1 MLKRL
6 CVKNFA
12 LISSLDLEF
21 CDKLNVLSGETGAGK
36 SIIVDCIMLLRGGRY
51 DKSMLRYGE
60 TSGFVEG
67 VFSLDG
73 ETKEAF
79 ADYLDEEDD
88 DLVVLRKFNA
98 DGKNE
103 IRINGKNATVSM
115 LKMLMLPVVDIC
127 GQNEHQILA
136 NVSNHIQIVDYYAKA
151 STENLLEKI
160 ATDYSRLRELN
171 DKLEDIGDART
182 RAMNVDIYKYQ
193 LNEIES
199 AKLVEGEEEELL
211 LKRKRF
217 LSAEKI
223 CTALATVSTVLLD
236 NDDSAPAIDLLNDAQ
251 RELNKLSPFGSDYEE
266 WSERLNSAIIE
277 ISDIA
282 ESVSESLS
290 SFEFSQADLDAVEK
304 RLDVIR
310 NITSKYGKYSAV
322 MAFKDELVRKIDEI
336 ENADEYYNKL
346 VAEKKQVISSLYE
359 LSCQLSSERKAAA
372 KSLEKSVMSELNELG
387 MERSIFE
394 VKFSTLPEIDDCEAK
409 LSSKGMDEV
418 EFYLCP
424 NEGQPLLPL
433 VKIISGGELSRL
445 MLALKVVSSG
455 IDETATVIFDEIDTG
470 ISGKVGQEI
479 AKKLARLSRNKQLL
493 CVTHLPQIASMAD
506 EHFFIDKKSLDGK
519 TITVVK
525 TLTDDEKIDEIAR
538 LSGAKDISE
547 GANENARQMKVWSN
561 EYKTQL

>member
-12 LISSLDLEF
+12 LISSLDLDF

-60 TSGFVEG
+60 SSGFVEG
-67 VFSLDG
+67 VFSLEG
-73 ETKEAF
+73 EIKDAF
-79 ADYLDEEDD
+79 ADYVDEDDD

-115 LKMLMLPVVDIC
+115 LKTLMLPVVDIC

-151 STENLLEKI
+151 DTERLLEKI
-160 ATDYSRLRELN
+160 AAAYSRLRELN
-171 DKLEDIGDART
+171 DKIDEIGDART

-211 LKRKRF
+211 LKRKRY

-223 CTALATVSTVLLD
+223 CTALATVTAVLLD
-236 NDDSAPAIDLLNDAQ
+236 SDDAAPAIDLLNDAQ
-251 RELNKLSPFGSDYEE
+251 RELNKLSSFGGDYEE
-266 WSERLNSAIIE
+266 WSERLSSAIIE

-310 NITSKYGKYSAV
+310 NVTSKYGKYSAV
-322 MAFKDELVRKIDEI
+322 IAFKDELIRKIDEI

-346 VAEKKQVISSLYE
+346 VAEKKQIVNSLYE
-359 LSCQLSSERKAAA
+359 LSCDLSDKRKAAA
-372 KSLEKSVMSELNELG
+372 KSLEKSVMLELNELG

-394 VKFSTLPEIDDCEAK
+394 VKFATLPELVDCETK

-519 TITVVK
+519 TVTVVK
-525 TLTDDEKIDEIAR
+525 TLADDEKIDEIAR

-561 EYKTQL
+561 EYKSSL